1 MTYII
6 TIISIVI
13 SSVLGIVIAN
23 MLSRRIKILMNKMEQ
38 VNDLSLDVS
47 IDIDGNDEIGNLARG
62 YNQMMGRIKNLIGQL
77 KTSQLINKE
86 AEIKVLQAQNFRLCE
101 TFSVN

>member
-86 AEIKVLQAQNFRLCE
+86 AEIKVLQAQINRLCE